1 MSVYRRN
8 AMATGVLFILATVAP
23 LLGTALLKPSLG
35 EPVDLTRIAANETPL
50 FVGALLQ
57 LIGYAACPCIAL
69 ALYPVLRQYGEG
81 FALGSVVFR
90 TLEATFYVVGLVGL
104 LMLVS
109 LGREAVTP
117 GAPDSAFL
125 AHAAALLT
133 AGRVWLG
140 FVIGVMFFGIGGLL
154 YGWLLYRSALVPRWL
169 SGWGIVGATLTMVSG
184 VLVMFQL
191 TSPMTPMHL
200 VLNLPIFAQE
210 MVLAVWLIARG
221 FNPRA
226 IAAAPASATSL
237 AGAGA
242 L

>member
-1 MSVYRRN
+1 MNVYRRN
-8 AMATGVLFILATVAP
+8 AMAAGLLFILATVAP
-23 LLGTALLKPSLG
+23 LLGTAILKPSLG
-35 EPVDLTRIAANETPL
+35 DPVDLTRIAANETPL

-90 TLEATFYVVGLVGL
+90 TLEATFYVAGLVAL
-104 LMLVS
+104 LMLVD
-109 LGREAVTP
+109 LAREAVTS
-117 GAPDSAFL
+117 GAAGTAFFT
-125 AHAAALLT
+125 HSAALLT
-133 AGRVWLG
+133 AGRVSLG

-169 SGWGIVGATLTMVSG
+169 AAWGIAGATLTMVSG
-184 VLVMFQL
+184 VLVMFGL
-191 TSPMTPMHL
+191 TGPMTPVHL

-210 MVLAVWLIARG
+210 MVLAVWLIAKG
-221 FNPRA
+221 FHPGA
-226 IAAAPASATSL
+226 SAAAPGIERSL